1 MDLGEIR
8 QELDK
13 IDKEIVALYE
23 KRMEACERVAQYKIE
38 TKKPVLDK
46 EREEAKLKQ
55 VTSLASSEFNKKG
68 VEELFE
74 QIMSMSRKRQYQL

>member
-23 KRMEACERVAQYKIE
+23 KRMEA
-38 TKKPVLDK
+38 
-46 EREEAKLKQ
+46 
-55 VTSLASSEFNKKG
+55 SE
-68 VEELFE
+68 
-74 QIMSMSRKRQYQL
+74 RKRETA